1 MKTLEYTSSISSPQ
15 KSTPEEY
22 DLVILGGGTGG
33 TIAAWTFAGQG
44 QRVAVIERKY
54 VGGSCQNMR
63 YGRNYRCLDFCRA
76 RPACRGDRTKV
87 RRRVMPKHCL
97 HA

>member
-1 MKTLEYTSSISSPQ
+1 MSKMQNTTANELGW
-15 KSTPEEY
+15 KANPEEY

-54 VGGSCQNMR
+54 VGGSCQNI
-63 YGRNYRCLDFCRA
+63 
-76 RPACRGDRTKV
+76 AC
-87 RRRVMPKHCL
+87 MPNGTP
-97 HA
+97 